1 MTDPHGVST
10 EEFDDVQNALSE
22 ILLQLLLPVQQG
34 ELVHRTHR
42 QLSPVPVHSN
52 HSTLNNNN

>member
-10 EEFDDVQNALSE
+10 EELDDVQNALSE

-34 ELVHRTHR
+34 ELVHGTHR

-52 HSTLNNNN
+52 HGT